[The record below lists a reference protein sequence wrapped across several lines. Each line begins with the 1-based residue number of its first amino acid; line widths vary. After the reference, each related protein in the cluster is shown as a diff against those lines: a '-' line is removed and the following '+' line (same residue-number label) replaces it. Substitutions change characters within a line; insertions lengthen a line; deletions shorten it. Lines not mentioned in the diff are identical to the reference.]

1 MKFLIDVNL
10 PPHLARWLN
19 SRGHEAKHL
28 ADLDLLTAT
37 DTGIWDRGKNQE
49 EIIVSKDNDF
59 YDRSLI
65 FGAPP
70 QVFHIAVGNC
80 SNARLF
86 DLLQSQWSEIETA
99 LSLGSKLIS
108 ITQEKIEVF
117 P

>member
-1 MKFLIDVNL
+1 MRFLVDVNL
-10 PPHLARWLN
+10 PPRLARWLS
-19 SRGHEAKHL
+19 SRGHEARHL
-28 ADLDLLTAT
+28 VDLNLLTAT
-37 DTGIWDRGKNQE
+37 DTGIWDRGKNEE
-49 EIIVSKDNDF
+49 EIIVSRDNDF

-86 DLLQSQWSEIETA
+86 DLLQSNWSEIEIA
-99 LSLGSKLIS
+99 LSSGSTLIS
-108 ITQEKIEVF
+108 MTQEKIEVF

>member
-1 MKFLIDVNL
+1 VNFLIDVNL
-10 PPHLARWLN
+10 PPRLARWLS
-19 SRGHEAKHL
+19 SRGHDGKHL
-28 ADLDLLTAT
+28 SDLDLLTAT
-37 DTGIWDRGKNQE
+37 DTRIWDRGKSQG

-86 DLLQSQWSEIETA
+86 ELIQSQWNEIEIA
-99 LSLGSKLIS
+99 FVSGSKLIS
-108 ITQEKIEVF
+108 LTQEKIEVF

>member
-1 MKFLIDVNL
+1 MRFLVDVNL
-10 PPHLARWLN
+10 PPRLARWLR
-19 SRGHEAKHL
+19 SHGHDAVHL

-37 DTGIWDRGKNQE
+37 DTGIWDRGRNEE

-86 DLLQSQWSEIETA
+86 ELLQSQWSEIEIA
-99 LSLGSKLIS
+99 LLSGSTLIS
-108 ITQEKIEVF
+108 MTQEKIEVF